1 MIEVIYLGSVFCAL
15 LTVYVLLL
23 KEGAL
28 RSYADYL
35 LSVFFLF
42 EAWAVI
48 VYLLIYSGWIVEV
61 PHIYKTAAPFNFL
74 FPVLTYLY
82 VRAVLYNE
90 KRFSNND
97 IWHLIPF
104 LFFII
109 NYLPFY
115 LLPINV
121 KRLIVVAASKDI
133 NLTYKYNSG
142 IIPESYT
149 YIFRTLQTLIYLIFQ
164 WRLIIKYNKE
174 NSNTLVENQIKAIIK
189 WLKIFT
195 WASTFFVIAFVLL
208 TILVVIFNTIF
219 ISGFVNYFPGLLIS
233 ASFLVISSY
242 LVTHPSILDGLPFIK
257 YKDVERNVLNEDVAK
272 LPFIEEDYTYEINK
286 IDDYFYNELPF
297 LNKNLTIG
305 HVSIAIQVSIRE
317 ISYIINNHYK
327 CRFNDFVNKY
337 RIEYLITRY
346 QNHQLNHYTIE
357 SIAFDAGFKS
367 RSTFYNAFNKIYKMT
382 PSEYF
387 TSLNNNQEA

>member
-23 KEGAL
+23 REGAL

-35 LSVFFLF
+35 LSIFFIF

-48 VYLLIYSGWIVEV
+48 MYLLIYSGWLINV
-61 PHIYKTAAPFNFL
+61 PHLYKSAAPFNFL

-82 VRAVLYNE
+82 VRSVLYNE
-90 KRFSNND
+90 KSFAKKD

-104 LFFII
+104 LFFTL
-109 NYLPFY
+109 NYLPFF
-115 LLPINV
+115 LLPINE
-121 KRLIVVAASKDI
+121 KRLIVIAASKDI
-133 NLTYKYNSG
+133 NLTYKYNAG
-142 IIPESYT
+142 IIPESLT

-164 WRLIIKYNKE
+164 WRLILKYNKE
-174 NSNTLVENQIKAIIK
+174 NQNSLVENQIKAVVK

-195 WASTFFVIAFVLL
+195 WASTLFVIAFVGL
-208 TILVVIFNTIF
+208 TVLAMRFNTIF
-219 ISGFVNYFPGLLIS
+219 ITGIINYLPGLLIS

-242 LVTHPSILDGLPFIK
+242 LVAHPTILAGLPFIK
-257 YKDVERNVLNEDVAK
+257 YKDAERNVLNEEVAK
-272 LPFIEEDYTYEINK
+272 LPFIEEDYTLEIAK
-286 IDDYFYNELPF
+286 IDNYFKVEQPF

-305 HVSIAIQVSIRE
+305 HISIALNVSNRE
-317 ISYIINNHYK
+317 LSYIINNYYRL
-327 CRFNDFVNKY
+327 RFNDFINKY
-337 RIEYLITRY
+337 RIEYIIHKY
-346 QNHQLNHYTIE
+346 QENQLNHFTIE

-367 RSTFYNAFNKIYKMT
+367 RSTFYNAFNKIYNMT

-387 TSLNNNQEA
+387 AALKAN